1 MIVDFHTH
9 VFPPQVREQ
18 REEYLR
24 QDATFRELYSDPHS
38 KLASAEEVLAS
49 MDDAGVDV
57 SVIVGFAW
65 GEIDLCRQ
73 TNDYI
78 LEAAAR
84 SSGRLVA
91 FCCVPARAGDEAR
104 SEVQRCAAA
113 GARGLGELRPSAG
126 GGFASGEEPA
136 EGLRPWNQGDDLA
149 DSDEAGLLAWASSAY
164 DLPLLLHV
172 SEPVGHRYPGK
183 RGLELPS
190 LYRFLESYPGVTV
203 VAAHWGGGLPFYTL
217 MPEVKEALASTFFD
231 TAASP
236 LLYDPLIYRRAIDL
250 VGADRILFA
259 SDFPLLSQGR
269 CLAQVREAGLREEEQ
284 RLILGENARRLLRL
298 PHDAP

>member
-1 MIVDFHTH
+1 MIVDFHIH

-18 REEYLR
+18 REGYLQR
-24 QDATFRELYSDPHS
+24 DATFRELYSDPRS
-38 KLASAEEVLAS
+38 KLADAEEVLAS
-49 MDDAGVDV
+49 MDEAGIDV

-84 SSGRLVA
+84 SNGRLVA
-91 FCCVPARAGDEAR
+91 FCCVPPRPGDEAR

-113 GARGLGELRPSAG
+113 GTRGLGE
-126 GGFASGEEPA
+126 
-136 EGLRPWNQGDDLA
+136 LRPWNQGDDLA
-149 DSDEAGLLAWASSAY
+149 DSDEADLLAWASGAH

-183 RGLELPS
+183 RELELPS
-190 LYRFLESYPGVTV
+190 LYRFLESFPGVTV

-217 MPEVKEALASTFFD
+217 MPEVKEALGSTFFD

-236 LLYDPLIYRRAIDL
+236 LLYDPLIYRQAIDL

-269 CLAQVREAGLREEEQ
+269 CLTHVRDAGLREEEQ

-298 PHDAP
+298 PYDAP

>member
-9 VFPPQVREQ
+9 VFPPQVRDR

-24 QDATFRELYSDPHS
+24 RDATFRELYSDPRS

-49 MDDAGVDV
+49 MDEAGVDV

-78 LEAAAR
+78 LEASGR
-84 SSGRLVA
+84 SGGRLVA
-91 FCCVPARAGDEAR
+91 FCCAPAQAGDEAR

-113 GARGLGELRPSAG
+113 GARGLGELRP
-126 GGFASGEEPA
+126 
-136 EGLRPWNQGDDLA
+136 WNQGYDLV
-149 DSDEAGLLAWASSAY
+149 DSDEADLLAWASSAY

-183 RGLELPS
+183 RGLDLSS
-190 LYRFLESYPGVTV
+190 LYRFVESFPGVTV
-203 VAAHWGGGLPFYTL
+203 VAAHWGGGLPFYAL
-217 MPEVKEALASTFFD
+217 MPEVKEALGSTFFD
-231 TAASP
+231 TAAAP

-269 CLAQVREAGLREEEQ
+269 CLSHVREAGLQEEEQ

-298 PHDAP
+298 PYDAP

>member
-1 MIVDFHTH
+1 VIVDFHIH
-9 VFPPQVREQ
+9 VFPPQVRDR

-24 QDATFRELYSDPHS
+24 RDATFRELYSDPRS

-49 MDDAGVDV
+49 MDEAGVDV

-78 LEAAAR
+78 LEAAGR
-84 SSGRLVA
+84 SSGRLVP
-91 FCCVPARAGDEAR
+91 FCCVPAQAGDEAR

-113 GARGLGELRPSAG
+113 GARGLGELRP
-126 GGFASGEEPA
+126 
-136 EGLRPWNQGDDLA
+136 WNQGYDLI
-149 DSDEAGLLAWASSAY
+149 DSDEADLLAWASSAY

-172 SEPVGHRYPGK
+172 SEPVGHGYPGK
-183 RGLELPS
+183 RGLDLSS
-190 LYRFLESYPGVTV
+190 LYHFVESFPGVTV
-203 VAAHWGGGLPFYTL
+203 VAAHWGGGLPFYAL
-217 MPEVKEALASTFFD
+217 MPEVKEALGSTFFD
-231 TAASP
+231 TAATP
-236 LLYDPLIYRRAIDL
+236 LLYDPLIYRQAIDL
-250 VGADRILFA
+250 VGADRILFG

-269 CLAQVREAGLREEEQ
+269 CLAQVREVGLRVEEE
-284 RLILGENARRLLRL
+284 RLVLGENARRLLRL

>member
-9 VFPPQVREQ
+9 VFPPQVRDR

-24 QDATFRELYSDPHS
+24 RDATFRELYSDPRS
-38 KLASAEEVLAS
+38 KLASTEEVLAS
-49 MDDAGVDV
+49 MDEAGVDV

-65 GEIDLCRQ
+65 SEIGLCRQ

-78 LEAAAR
+78 LEAAGR
-84 SSGRLVA
+84 SGGRLVA
-91 FCCVPARAGDEAR
+91 FCCVPARASDEAR
-104 SEVQRCAAA
+104 SEIQRCAAA
-113 GARGLGELRPSAG
+113 GARGLGELRP
-126 GGFASGEEPA
+126 EPA
-136 EGLRPWNQGDDLA
+136 EGLRPWNQGYDLV
-149 DSDEAGLLAWASSAY
+149 DSDEADLLAWASSAY

-183 RGLELPS
+183 RGLELSS
-190 LYRFLESYPGVTV
+190 LYRFLESFPGVTV

-217 MPEVKEALASTFFD
+217 MPEVKEALGSTFFD
-231 TAASP
+231 TAATP

-269 CLAQVREAGLREEEQ
+269 CLSQVREAGLQEEEQ
-284 RLILGENARRLLRL
+284 RLVLGENARRLLRL
-298 PHDAP
+298 PHDAT

>member
-24 QDATFRELYSDPHS
+24 KDATFRELYGDPRS
-38 KLASAEEVLAS
+38 KLASAEDVLAS
-49 MDDAGVDV
+49 MDGAGVDV

-65 GEIDLCRQ
+65 AEMDLCRWM
-73 TNDYI
+73 NDYI
-78 LEAAAR
+78 LEAAGR
-84 SSGRLVA
+84 SGGRLVP
-91 FCCVPARAGDEAR
+91 FCCLAPRDGDDAR

-113 GARGLGELRPSAG
+113 GARGLGELRPC
-126 GGFASGEEPA
+126 
-136 EGLRPWNQGDDLA
+136 DHDLA
-149 DSDEAGLLAWASSAY
+149 ESDEADLLAWASSAY

-172 SEPVGHRYPGK
+172 SEPVGHHYPGK
-183 RGLELPS
+183 GGLELPS
-190 LYRFLESYPGVTV
+190 LYRFLESRPGVTV
-203 VAAHWGGGLPFYTL
+203 VAAHWGGGLPFYAL
-217 MPEVKEALASTFFD
+217 MPEVKEVLRSTFFD

-236 LLYDPLIYRRAIDL
+236 FLYDPLIYRRAIDL

-269 CLAQVREAGLREEEQ
+269 CLAQVREAGLHEEEE
-284 RLILGENARRLLRL
+284 RLVLGENARRLLRL
-298 PHDAP
+298 PP

>member
-1 MIVDFHTH
+1 VIVDFHTH
-9 VFPPQVREQ
+9 VFPPEVRDR

-24 QDATFRELYSDPHS
+24 QDATFRELYGDPRS

-49 MDDAGVDV
+49 MDKASVDV

-65 GEIDLCRQ
+65 REMDLCHQ

-78 LEAAAR
+78 LEAAAG
-84 SSGRLVA
+84 SGGRLVP
-91 FCCVPARAGDEAR
+91 FCCVPAHAGDEAR

-113 GARGLGELRPSAG
+113 GARGLGELRP
-126 GGFASGEEPA
+126 
-136 EGLRPWNQGDDLA
+136 WDQGYDLV

-183 RGLELPS
+183 RELELSS
-190 LYRFLESYPGVTV
+190 LYRFVENFPGVTV
-203 VAAHWGGGLPFYTL
+203 VAAHWGGGLPFYAL
-217 MPEVKEALASTFFD
+217 MPEVKEALGSTFFD
-231 TAASP
+231 TAATP
-236 LLYDPLIYRRAIDL
+236 LLYDPLIYRRAIDM
-250 VGADRILFA
+250 VGADRILFG

-269 CLAQVREAGLREEEQ
+269 CLAQVREAGLPEKEQ
-284 RLILGENARRLLRL
+284 RLVLGENARRLLRL
-298 PHDAP
+298 PP

>member
-1 MIVDFHTH
+1 VIVDFHIH

-24 QDATFRELYSDPHS
+24 RDATFRELYSDPRS

-49 MDDAGVDV
+49 MDEAGIDV

-65 GEIDLCRQ
+65 GEMDLCRQ

-84 SSGRLVA
+84 SNGRLVA
-91 FCCVPARAGDEAR
+91 FCCVPPQPGDEAR

-113 GARGLGELRPSAG
+113 GARGLGELRP
-126 GGFASGEEPA
+126 EPA
-136 EGLRPWNQGDDLA
+136 EGLRPWNQSYDLA
-149 DSDEAGLLAWASSAY
+149 DSDEADLLAWASSTY

-190 LYRFLESYPGVTV
+190 LYRFLESFAGVTV
-203 VAAHWGGGLPFYTL
+203 VAAHWGGGLPFYAL
-217 MPEVKEALASTFFD
+217 MPEVKEALGSTFFD

-284 RLILGENARRLLRL
+284 RLILGENACRLLRL
-298 PHDAP
+298 PYDAP

>member
-1 MIVDFHTH
+1 VIVDFHIH

-24 QDATFRELYSDPHS
+24 RDATFRELYSDPRS
-38 KLASAEEVLAS
+38 KLAGAEEVLAS
-49 MDDAGVDV
+49 MDEAGIDI

-78 LEAAAR
+78 LEAAGR
-84 SSGRLVA
+84 SNGRLVA
-91 FCCVPARAGDEAR
+91 FCCVPPQPGDEAR

-113 GARGLGELRPSAG
+113 GARGLGELRP
-126 GGFASGEEPA
+126 EPA
-136 EGLRPWNQGDDLA
+136 EGLRPWNQGYDLA
-149 DSDEAGLLAWASSAY
+149 DSDEADLLAWASSTY

-190 LYRFLESYPGVTV
+190 LYRFLESFPGVTV

-217 MPEVKEALASTFFD
+217 MPEVKEALGSTFFD

-236 LLYDPLIYRRAIDL
+236 LLYDSLIYRRAIDL

-269 CLAQVREAGLREEEQ
+269 CLAQVREAGLHEEEQ

>member
-24 QDATFRELYSDPHS
+24 KDATFRELYGERRS
-38 KLASAEEVLAS
+38 KLASAEELLHS
-49 MDDAGVDV
+49 MDEAGVDV
-57 SVIVGFAW
+57 SVVVGFAW
-65 GEIDLCRQ
+65 GEMDLCRR

-78 LEAAAR
+78 LEAAGR
-84 SSGRLVA
+84 SGGRLVP
-91 FCCVPARAGDEAR
+91 FCCVPPQDGDEAR

-113 GARGLGELRPSAG
+113 GARGLGELRP
-126 GGFASGEEPA
+126 EPA
-136 EGLRPWNQGDDLA
+136 EGLRPWNQGYDLA
-149 DSDEAGLLAWASSAY
+149 DGDEADLLAWASSAH

-190 LYRFLESYPGVTV
+190 LYRFLESFPGVTV
-203 VAAHWGGGLPFYTL
+203 VAAHWGGGLPFYAL
-217 MPEVKEALASTFFD
+217 MPEVKGALASTFFD

-236 LLYDPLIYRRAIDL
+236 LLYDPLIYRRAIDF
-250 VGADRILFA
+250 VGAGRILFA

-269 CLAQVREAGLREEEQ
+269 CLAQVREAGLDEEEQ

-298 PHDAP
+298 SP